1 MNRDIKIRCKECSGA
16 GNVIYTIN
24 LGEVITDVNE
34 VGIRN
39 KIDAI
44 KFMRNKHPLGLK
56 EAKELVEAAIS
67 FLQNVER
74 VFPNQSHE

>member
-1 MNRDIKIRCKECSGA
+1 MDRNIKIRCEECSGE
-16 GNVIYTIN
+16 GRVKYKIN
-24 LGEVITDVNE
+24 LGEVIADVDE

-44 KFMRNKHPLGLK
+44 KFIRNKHPLGLK
-56 EAKELVEAAIS
+56 GAKELVEAAIS